1 MRCLFLYNPVS
12 GRGKVAKK
20 ADMIVRA
27 LQSKYEIVDVYET
40 KEAGDMERAA
50 REGAESYDALVFSGG
65 DGTFNEV
72 VQGVMTA
79 SRMPEIGYIPGGT
92 VNDIAH
98 SLGIPKRIRGAL
110 KVILTGK
117 NEMIDCMRIND
128 RFAMYVVAAG
138 AFTSASYTTPQSRK
152 KQVGRLAYG
161 IEGLRKNLNLRVFD
175 VKVASEDT
183 TVQADSVFVTIM
195 NGKYVAG
202 MKLNRGGSMQDGKL
216 EAAVVLQKKHPNIFR
231 KIRAFFSLAHLFL
244 LGYKVRARL
253 ITRLEGSHFEVR
265 TDDAVVWNFDGEKG
279 VSGNVVIDVLPRKIN
294 MIVPKKRNDF

>member
-1 MRCLFLYNPVS
+1 MRCLFMYNPVS
-12 GRGKVAKK
+12 GRGKIAKK
-20 ADMIVRA
+20 ADAIVRA
-27 LQSKYEIVDVYET
+27 LRSKYEIVDVYAT
-40 KEAGDMERAA
+40 KETGDMERAA
-50 REGAESYDALVFSGG
+50 REGADSYDALIFSGG
-65 DGTFNEV
+65 DGSFNEV

-98 SLGIPKRIRGAL
+98 SLGIPKRIGGAL
-110 KVILTGK
+110 KVILSGK
-117 NEMIDCMRIND
+117 NEMLDCMRIND
-128 RFAMYVVAAG
+128 RYAMYVVAAG
-138 AFTSASYTTPQSRK
+138 AFTSASYTTPQSQK
-152 KQVGRLAYG
+152 KKVGRLAYG
-161 IEGLRKNLNLRVFD
+161 IEGVRKNMNLSVFGVNIKCD
-175 VKVASEDT
+175 NM
-183 TVQADSVFVTIM
+183 TVQADSVFVSFM
-195 NGKYVAG
+195 NGRYVAG